1 MIYFTETWYQV
12 LGELPDAESG
22 RLVKDILGY
31 IFERKEPAE
40 KSAAFLLMRKEYDR
54 CSSPKLAIVETSER
68 EAMKANEQMVNHLI
82 SQHRIP
88 RPQVMRLID
97 EFCDEQEAA
106 GKVHESLA
114 DANKHLMSWVNVKFS
129 KTNGTNQQQQA
140 IANWNDAINQ
150 QAASLFAGGGAG
162 GN

>member
-12 LGELPDAESG
+12 LDELPDAESG

-54 CSSPKLAIVETSER
+54 SSSSKLAIVENSER
-68 EAMKANEQMVNHLI
+68 EAMKANEQIVNHLI
-82 SQHRIP
+82 SQHRISK
-88 RPQVMRLID
+88 PQVMRLID

-106 GKVHESLA
+106 NKAHSDMA
-114 DANKHLMSWVNVKFS
+114 DANRHLMNWVNIKMN
-129 KTNGTNQQQQA
+129 KGNGTDKQQQA
-140 IANWNDAINQ
+140 IANWNDAVNQ
-150 QAASLFAGGGAG
+150 QAASLFTGGSAS